1 MLNLRSFLPGSGRQL
16 TESRQNITSKI
27 TKHSLTIAIL
37 NRTELSINACAEKVD
52 DATTK
57 DPLGVADKKKNEY
70 HLSGVS

>member
-1 MLNLRSFLPGSGRQL
+1 M
-16 TESRQNITSKI
+16 
-27 TKHSLTIAIL
+27 
-37 NRTELSINACAEKVD
+37 NACAEKVD